1 MGKLNHDLLLQD
13 RVEANKPAVI
23 LVNGKYYKPEEKD
36 HLYLVQSLIFQLD
49 EALREYVDC
58 LYLFL
63 ITAHGFI
70 RDFLGPQKL
79 NIESKMKLFELNS

>member
-23 LVNGKYYKPEEKD
+23 LVNGKHYKPEEKY
-36 HLYLVQSLIFQLD
+36 HLFLIQSLIFQLD

-63 ITAHGFI
+63 ITAMYI
-70 RDFLGPQKL
+70 FLYIK
-79 NIESKMKLFELNS
+79 